1 MTVGTNSSPEAAGA
15 AEERLRDAPGPV
27 GSAPAADTLRGVPP
41 QAASRASATP
51 SPRTPAPPRGPA
63 PSPVTGSSAPGGPT
77 AEGSAAGASR
87 APGGSAPGGSAAGS
101 RTTGP
106 SPVPGGSA
114 PGGSALGSSS
124 AAGSGPGFPPAAPG
138 VLDDAPAGDG
148 FGMDP
153 DELPDGLVVADHT
166 GRVICFN
173 RAAARM
179 TATDPGQALGARID
193 RALPL
198 EDLEGRRWWALT
210 DPYGGLA
217 TRRGQPERNLLLPGG
232 REVLVSARYV
242 RSHPTG
248 PLCRLVVTLRGT
260 EARRRTERSHA
271 ELIATV
277 AHELRSPLTS
287 VKGFTATLLAKWE
300 RFTDDQKR
308 LMLETVD
315 ADANRVTRLIAELL
329 DISRIDSGRLEVRR
343 QPVDIAAAVGRHVQ
357 ALTANGQAPER
368 FLVRVSRPLPDCWAD
383 PDKIDQ
389 ILGNLLEN
397 AVRHGDGTVTI
408 DVAPH
413 EKGTAVT
420 VTDEGPGIPEESM
433 GRVFTRFWRGS
444 KRGGT
449 GLGLYIV
456 KGIVEAHG
464 GTITVG
470 RGPGGGA
477 EFRFILPVSAP
488 AYLTQ

>member
-1 MTVGTNSSPEAAGA
+1 MD
-15 AEERLRDAPGPV
+15 ERIG
-27 GSAPAADTLRGVPP
+27 
-41 QAASRASATP
+41 
-51 SPRTPAPPRGPA
+51 
-63 PSPVTGSSAPGGPT
+63 
-77 AEGSAAGASR
+77 
-87 APGGSAPGGSAAGS
+87 
-101 RTTGP
+101 
-106 SPVPGGSA
+106 
-114 PGGSALGSSS
+114 
-124 AAGSGPGFPPAAPG
+124 
-138 VLDDAPAGDG
+138 AGDG
-148 FGMDP
+148 GIHP
-153 DELPDGLVVADHT
+153 DELPDGLVVADET

-173 RAAARM
+173 AAAARI
-179 TATDPGQALGARID
+179 TAVPSAEALGHPLE

-198 EDLEGRRWWALT
+198 EDLKGRRWWALT

-217 TRRGQPERNLLLPGG
+217 TRVGQPERNLLLPGG

-242 RSHPTG
+242 RAYPTG
-248 PLCRLVVTLRGT
+248 PLRRLVISIRGT
-260 EARRRTERSHA
+260 EARRRTELSHA

-343 QPVDIAAAVGRHVQ
+343 QPVDIGAAVGRHVQ
-357 ALTANGQAPER
+357 SHTAAGQSPDR
-368 FLVRVSRPLPDCWAD
+368 FLVRIQQPLPDLWAD

-389 ILGNLLEN
+389 VLGNLLEN
-397 AVRHGDGTVTI
+397 AVRHGEGTVTI
-408 DVAPH
+408 EVAAATLSHATRPETETEP

-420 VTDEGPGIPEESM
+420 VCDEGPGIPEESM

-477 EFRFILPVSAP
+477 EFRFILPVGAP
-488 AYLTQ
+488 AYLS

>member
-1 MTVGTNSSPEAAGA
+1 MIGT
-15 AEERLRDAPGPV
+15 
-27 GSAPAADTLRGVPP
+27 
-41 QAASRASATP
+41 
-51 SPRTPAPPRGPA
+51 
-63 PSPVTGSSAPGGPT
+63 
-77 AEGSAAGASR
+77 SR
-87 APGGSAPGGSAAGS
+87 APGARDAD
-101 RTTGP
+101 R
-106 SPVPGGSA
+106 
-114 PGGSALGSSS
+114 
-124 AAGSGPGFPPAAPG
+124 
-138 VLDDAPAGDG
+138 APASRRGDLAELG
-148 FGMDP
+148 IDP
-153 DELPDGLVVADHT
+153 DDLPDGLVIADEN

-173 RAAARM
+173 AAAARI
-179 TATDPGQALGARID
+179 TATPAAEALGGRLD

-198 EDLEGRRWWALT
+198 EDLEGRRWWQLT

-217 TRRGQPERNLLLPGG
+217 IRVRQPERNLLLPGG

-242 RSHPTG
+242 RDRPTG
-248 PLCRLVVTLRGT
+248 PVRHVVVCLRDT

-343 QPVDIAAAVGRHVQ
+343 QPVDIGAAVGRHIQ
-357 ALTANGQAPER
+357 AYVAAGQPADR
-368 FLVRVSRPLPDCWAD
+368 FLLRLEHPLPALWAD

-389 ILGNLLEN
+389 VLSNLLEN
-397 AVRHGDGTVTI
+397 AVRHGEGTVTI
-408 DVAPH
+408 EITPSASPREGEDAD
-413 EKGTAVT
+413 TSVT
-420 VTDEGPGIPEESM
+420 VGDEGPGIPEESM
-433 GRVFTRFWRGS
+433 NRVFTRFWRGS

-470 RGPGGGA
+470 RARGGGA
-477 EFRFILPVSAP
+477 EFRFTLPVGTP
-488 AYLTQ
+488 AYLL

>member
-1 MTVGTNSSPEAAGA
+1 MDVRTSGAGA
-15 AEERLRDAPGPV
+15 AAADAHAPGR
-27 GSAPAADTLRGVPP
+27 TLP
-41 QAASRASATP
+41 
-51 SPRTPAPPRGPA
+51 GPA
-63 PSPVTGSSAPGGPT
+63 GHDRRERGTEHGGHDPCE
-77 AEGSAAGASR
+77 ALA
-87 APGGSAPGGSAAGS
+87 
-101 RTTGP
+101 
-106 SPVPGGSA
+106 
-114 PGGSALGSSS
+114 ALGLH
-124 AAGSGPGFPPAAPG
+124 P
-138 VLDDAPAGDG
+138 DD
-148 FGMDP
+148 
-153 DELPDGLVVADHT
+153 LPDGLVVADET
-166 GRVICFN
+166 GRVTCFN
-173 RAAARM
+173 AAAGRI
-179 TATDPGQALGARID
+179 TAIRPADAIGQRLE

-198 EDLEGRRWWALT
+198 EDLDGRRWWALT

-217 TRRGQPERNLLLPGG
+217 TRVGQPERNLLLPGG
-232 REVLVSARYV
+232 HEVLVSARYV
-242 RSHPTG
+242 RERPTG
-248 PLCRLVVTLRGT
+248 PVRRLVVSLRGT

-343 QPVDIAAAVGRHVQ
+343 QPVDVAAAVRRHVQ
-357 ALTANGQAPER
+357 ALSAAGQTAER
-368 FLVRVSRPLPDCWAD
+368 FLIRVRGPLPRLWAD

-389 ILGNLLEN
+389 VLGNLLEN
-397 AVRHGDGTVTI
+397 AVRHGEGTVTI
-408 DVAPH
+408 EVAPAPH
-413 EKGTAVT
+413 RPTADGPVVERTAVT
-420 VTDEGPGIPEESM
+420 VSDEGTGIPEESM
-433 GRVFTRFWRGS
+433 SRVFTRFWRGS

-470 RGPGGGA
+470 RAAGGGA
-477 EFRFILPVSAP
+477 EFRFTLPVGTP
-488 AYLTQ
+488 AYLA

>member
-1 MTVGTNSSPEAAGA
+1 MTVGASRPAGVQGALPAAFGAGA
-15 AEERLRDAPGPV
+15 GEPGGV
-27 GSAPAADTLRGVPP
+27 PAADPGD
-41 QAASRASATP
+41 
-51 SPRTPAPPRGPA
+51 PADDH
-63 PSPVTGSSAPGGPT
+63 
-77 AEGSAAGASR
+77 AGI
-87 APGGSAPGGSAAGS
+87 PDGAG
-101 RTTGP
+101 
-106 SPVPGGSA
+106 
-114 PGGSALGSSS
+114 L
-124 AAGSGPGFPPAAPG
+124 
-138 VLDDAPAGDG
+138 
-148 FGMDP
+148 DP
-153 DELPDGLVVADHT
+153 DDLPDGLIVADET
-166 GRVICFN
+166 GRVVCFN
-173 RAAARM
+173 AAAARI
-179 TATDPGQALGARID
+179 TAVDRTAALGSPVD

-198 EDLEGRRWWALT
+198 EDLKGRRWWALT

-217 TRRGQPERNLLLPGG
+217 TRTGQPERNLLLPGG

-242 RSHPTG
+242 RAYPTG
-248 PLCRLVVTLRGT
+248 PVRKLVICVRGT
-260 EARRRTERSHA
+260 EARRRTELSHA

-343 QPVDIAAAVGRHVQ
+343 QPVDIGAAVGRHVQ
-357 ALTANGQAPER
+357 SHTASGQSPDR
-368 FLVRVSRPLPDCWAD
+368 FLVRIEQPLPDLWAD

-389 ILGNLLEN
+389 VLGNLLEN
-397 AVRHGDGTVTI
+397 AVRHGEGTVTI
-408 DVAPH
+408 EVAPARIEH
-413 EKGTAVT
+413 AAESEKGTAVT
-420 VTDEGPGIPEESM
+420 VCDEGPGIPEESM
-433 GRVFTRFWRGS
+433 QRVFTRFWRGS

-477 EFRFILPVSAP
+477 RFRFILPVGAP
-488 AYLTQ
+488 AYLS